1 VQQLKPQQQQQ
12 QQAGII
18 IIDGDDAVNIS
29 SAIYD
34 CATFREITNV
44 ARQYSLWGIYC
55 VTIARNSSLA
65 FVSGRGQIRLV
76 Y

>member
-29 SAIYD
+29 SAI
-34 CATFREITNV
+34 
-44 ARQYSLWGIYC
+44 
-55 VTIARNSSLA
+55 
-65 FVSGRGQIRLV
+65 RLCDV
-76 Y
+76 